1 MPRITI
7 HVSRPTGEDDHVTF
21 SERVSAANLES
32 EHYTSQLID
41 RIAWATADAEA
52 IETGTTP
59 LPRARPAGT
68 HVRRP
73 QIPVPE
79 QTRVHAE
86 A

>member
-21 SERVSAANLES
+21 SERVSAANLKS

-59 LPRARPAGT
+59 FRRARPAGT
-68 HVRRP
+68 HSRRP
-73 QIPVPE
+73 QVPVPE